1 MKKERLKEET
11 FNLKVKFQE
20 MEPENEKLK
29 NNNFWGYLL
38 PSDKIRNHYAG
49 FPSVKKSE
57 DILKVLYP
65 GENDKSVLFYKR
77 PLSPMI
83 CFILTFVWLTRN
95 FDVEHVMYLLKTSE
109 ETDKYHFNL
118 DQLHVYKAWI
128 IMDLAYCSPN
138 VKCIIDCVEFKI
150 AVPSSLVLHKLI
162 YSDYKR
168 HTKAKARVRIA
179 PGVGFIFISSVFW
192 GSISDKNITI
202 KSRLLNHQLWKS
214 GVELMADPESG
225 SSSER
230 AVAVYWGKG

>member
-29 NNNFWGYLL
+29 NNNFWGYVL
-38 PSDKIRNHYAG
+38 PSNKIRNRCAG

-57 DILKVLYP
+57 DILKFLYP
-65 GENDKSVLFYKR
+65 GENDKNVLFYKR

-138 VKCIIDCVEFKI
+138 VKCIIDFVEFKI
-150 AVPSSLVLHKLI
+150 VF
-162 YSDYKR
+162 
-168 HTKAKARVRIA
+168 KAK
-179 PGVGFIFISSVFW
+179 
-192 GSISDKNITI
+192 T
-202 KSRLLNHQLWKS
+202 LQLK
-214 GVELMADPESG
+214 VDL
-225 SSSER
+225 
-230 AVAVYWGKG
+230 